1 MSVEEGD
8 ELGWVEETNGQDE
21 LLLVTHNGKA
31 IRFSEE
37 DVRPMGLTAA
47 GVWAVKLAVKD
58 AVVGMGVVRDDAF
71 VITMTEKGYAKRTAA
86 KSFPAQKR
94 YGGGVQATK
103 LSSRTGPVAVAALAD
118 LRREVVLTTSK
129 GRVTKLPVKAINS
142 MGRAAAGNKART
154 DTKDIFVDPAKQ
166 GIPALLTVLAGTK
179 TAAKR
184 ARSKKETGSSAKG
197 QKSSTTKARKASS
210 KRATKKA
217 SSGRGRSKA
226 KKEAPAQLPLPMQSA
241 PAKMGRK
248 TGSSKTKSVR
258 SVPKS

>member
-1 MSVEEGD
+1 
-8 ELGWVEETNGQDE
+8 
-21 LLLVTHNGKA
+21 
-31 IRFSEE
+31 
-37 DVRPMGLTAA
+37 MGLTAA
-47 GVWAVKLAVKD
+47 GVWAVKLAVRD
-58 AVVGMGVVRDDAF
+58 SVVGMGLVRDNAF

-142 MGRAAAGNKART
+142 MGRAAAGNRART
-154 DTKDIFVDPAKQ
+154 DTNDIFVDPAKQ
-166 GIPALLTVLAGTK
+166 GIPASLTVLAGTK
-179 TAAKR
+179 AAAKR
-184 ARSKKETGSSAKG
+184 ARSKEAAGSSAKG
-197 QKSSTTKARKASS
+197 RSSGTTKSRKTTSR
-210 KRATKKA
+210 RATKKA
-217 SSGRGRSKA
+217 SSGAGRSKTSKAASNQA

-241 PAKMGRK
+241 PDKSGRK
-248 TGSSKTKSVR
+248 TGSTKTKSVR